1 MQKQKHSHYLLRRVI
16 CMCLAMLMVLST
28 VITGFGQPVITAHAA
43 TDVTGSTGTRMGF
56 FMPGDN
62 VYIDD
67 IDKNGVAIH
76 YEGGDRNAGTG
87 IFAKGV
93 TKKNTNWTTGNVW
106 NYTFD
111 NTQTNIPQA
120 QCQVVFS
127 NAVVCSDGNTY
138 DLLIRPF
145 KDDCKPQI
153 TVYSELKSK
162 SGGSYKVNGKK
173 GYYFGARVPDKYVEH
188 TKDDGSTE
196 MIKEGSYRFGM
207 QVFIIE
213 HGTKDNPKP
222 VEMHTIMGLADM
234 DQGEGLTFYVDN
246 NFKIIHQ
253 GSKVKSKEETDKSI
267 VAHGK
272 GILYYGTSGSNG
284 DEQQYNT
291 NCIFGEITI
300 PEEGLIYFY
309 RGNGKQTLMT
319 FEQLGSYCVSF
330 NDLHGDANVPPVIM
344 KPGDGTADTVVMGK
358 AGSQTPTREGYV
370 FKGWATEK
378 EYSASNKILLAS
390 DTSDTSTFKDYCD
403 KVGASTTVGSG
414 DEAQPLKILTLYAQ
428 WEPADPDNPPDP
440 PTPPDTPEPEKYSY
454 SVSFDAN
461 GGSGSTPSTISKEG
475 ENSSVTMGS
484 MGSEV
489 PTRDGYVFK
498 GWSATKEY
506 SSSNKIIQSSDTGSS
521 TTFKDYCDKTGGSD
535 SGKSLTLYAQWKQ
548 QTTYTVTYDANGGSG
563 DIPAGLSKT
572 VDDAD
577 ANTVMGATENKVPVK
592 EGHVFKGWSATKD
605 YNENNKIFNASDTD
619 ANTTFQNYCDK
630 SGGNASS
637 TALTVYAQ
645 WEQYRKIGVK
655 KTSSGTLNGGTLGNS
670 CYADLGTSEY
680 TIYTDEAATQ
690 AIGTVKGD
698 GKDYI
703 EAPSG
708 TYYIKE
714 TKAPVGY
721 YIDPVVHKVD
731 VAGDLWSVFSDDPMD
746 DPFTITAQ
754 KSLEGRDTAG
764 EITGDVPSLAGIQFE
779 VSYYKGEYSSMASLP
794 ATADESAIF
803 QTDASGMLS
812 LDKEHMVP
820 GNTWKYLDDSGRL
833 TFPLGT
839 IAIREKSAVTGL
851 KITYQDGNL
860 FTITDKSDKTN
871 TKITAL
877 NYHGDTTNMV
887 SNSDANATNG
897 DVASVYENS
906 AKKGGVTVYK
916 VDRELNKNESQGDA
930 TLIGTEFTIYNRSN
944 NSVSYKGNVYGKDEA
959 IGVIT
964 TGYDSATNT
973 YIATTGSD
981 ALEYGSY
988 EIVETKAPEG
998 YVLNDWSAKFTIRED
1013 NQQHIFNQQYNMDV
1027 ASGIDYLHGW
1037 CSDRVFRGGVTFA
1050 KVDNETRQPIS
1061 LGAANIN
1068 GATFQLIN
1076 KSIYPVYIN
1085 KKMYKP
1091 DEVIME
1097 LVAAE
1102 MDVKTADG
1110 SYQTVIGNTTGNNI
1124 LPYGT
1129 YELREVSSGIGYICG
1144 TGDMGSKTFSI
1155 RADGEMHYFINPDE
1169 AIGNQV
1175 QRSDMSF
1182 IKRADDTG
1190 KGMAGVAWKVTS
1202 MTTGE
1207 THVIVTRED
1216 GIYDSSMQG
1225 HSQNTNAND
1234 PDSSNSNGA
1243 IAVNEDGD
1251 YYVADQSALDLS
1263 AGTWFTGL
1271 APEKTKWAADGTYK
1285 VEGMPGPAVSVN
1297 DALGAFPYDIYTVE
1311 ELSGEANEGYN
1322 RVSFI
1327 ADLRQNGTDPD
1338 GNNHNTNYGTVTDK
1352 HADMYTTLGFNLT
1365 GFSTTAKSVPSMEGI
1380 TITDT
1385 VIYTGLTAG
1394 EDYTV
1399 KGELHL
1405 IDADGNDEG
1414 VVASNEMTFT
1424 AKGAGR
1430 FNMDFALDTTG
1441 YVGKKLVAVE
1451 EIWQGGTLLVKEDDL
1466 ENRDQTVWIAG
1477 ITGTK
1482 ASKSWISVD
1491 EPITITDEISYTN
1504 LEIGMPYT
1512 VNMTLVDASGEPVR
1526 DKDGNEVTAEK
1537 MFVPG
1542 VNSGTETMTV
1552 TFEPSENLV
1561 DTTAV
1566 VFEEIRRGIVFGEHK
1581 DLNDKNQTVVLADM
1595 VDTYAANAD
1604 TFTKEIGAEP
1614 GQSIYDAVRL
1624 RGLESD
1630 KQYRLRGIIY
1640 TLDEDGN
1647 LGVILDSKGRPVV
1660 KIIDNPK
1667 DRNVMIFDGV
1677 DASELAGMDI
1687 VVHQTLYARESDDD
1701 EWELVW
1707 RHCDNEDA
1715 DQIVHVPGI
1724 ETELLAEGG
1733 IHTSGADGK
1742 VTLIDTITYRNLV
1755 PGQKYTAKG
1764 TLKIRDDVENKDGYR
1779 PADGW
1784 KAVEVGDVEDVVS
1797 EVEFTPSDRNGS
1809 IDVTFMFN
1817 AADLQGKV
1825 VVAYEEIYTE
1835 AGYERPD
1842 DWSEFFDDLDWV
1854 YDLCEDLGFDGDWSV
1869 GAVAG
1874 KPRLVMSHT
1883 DIGDPMQAVG
1893 FANIK
1898 ATTLTTFKGTHTEA
1912 PNGEVSFTDV
1922 VEYEGLIP
1930 NTPYNLTGS
1939 LYVKGEKEPFMT
1951 VENPFTPE
1959 KVSGEVDV
1967 TFTFDA
1973 AELGLE
1979 GKTVVAFEVISYE
1992 DIKLASHEDME
2003 DAAQSVS
2010 FMSLD
2015 TVLTGVKDDNE
2026 ETGDE
2031 ETDETVT
2038 NTGYEIVEF
2047 NVYPEKQESE
2057 DGENEEE
2064 TEVPEQDT
2072 AVLVDTIAYTNLTPG
2087 TEYTLKGELHLK
2099 GNFNDLHDIM
2109 ESDLDMGRLYE
2120 RPEMKFTPETA
2131 NGTIDVEFRPL
2142 LTGITK
2148 ADLVAF
2154 EYLYD
2159 GDELVIAHNNIKDRD
2174 QTVTVVNMNGVKPG
2188 ELNPCGCDDPD
2199 CKHKDEEGHCLNP
2212 GCCKDDDCCK
2222 DCEICKH
2229 RNPCGCCDPECKH
2242 KDEVDHCKDNPHCCD
2257 DSDCCKECDDCYP
2270 VNPCGCRDLDCKH
2283 KDEEG
2288 YCKEPGCC
2296 KDDDCCKECDQ
2307 CSPKNPCGCRD
2318 PECTHKDEEGHCNEP
2333 GCCKGDGCCK
2343 ECDQCNPKNPCGC
2356 RDPEC
2361 AHANEKDACL
2371 KAGCCAKDK
2380 CCKKCDDCKPANK
2393 CGCTDPNCK
2402 NKDKKNACK
2411 KAGCCDGEDCCKNCD
2426 DCKPKNPCGCTDPN
2440 CKNKN
2445 IKNHCMKKDCC
2456 KGYDCCKNCKEC
2468 KSSTSSGGNN
2478 NNGNTDNKNNG
2489 GGNNGG
2495 NGNNTGNNGNN
2506 TGNNGNS
2513 GNKGNTSTT
2522 TKNPTQSTTTTTKNP
2537 VQQVIEVVKTG
2548 QETFLLMGIIGLAV
2562 MSGGAYFFFAKTAK
2576 GRKLFQKLR
2585 DKLKK

>member
-1 MQKQKHSHYLLRRVI
+1 MQKKKRLYHLLQRMI

-28 VITGFGQPVITAHAA
+28 MLTGIGQFTITAHAEETTDVTTNGA
-43 TDVTGSTGTRMGF
+43 ADVTTNGSTDVTGSTNARMGF
-56 FMPGDN
+56 FVPGDN

-67 IDKNGVAIH
+67 VDKNGVAIH
-76 YEGGDRNAGTG
+76 YEGKGSDKVAKTG

-93 TKKNTNWTTGNVW
+93 LERHTGWTTGNVY
-106 NYTFD
+106 NYKFSH
-111 NTQTNIPQA
+111 TQTNIPSST
-120 QCQVVFS
+120 CQVVYS
-127 NAVVCSDGNTY
+127 NAVVCSDGKTY

-145 KDDCKPQI
+145 KDDCNPQI

-162 SGGSYKVNGKK
+162 VGSSYKVNGKE
-173 GYYFGARVPDKYVEH
+173 GYYFGGRVPHKQV
-188 TKDDGSTE
+188 DDGNGT
-196 MIKEGSYRFGM
+196 MIPGGICRFGM

-234 DQGEGLTFYVDN
+234 DDDEGVTFYTEN
-246 NFKIIHQ
+246 NFKILHQ
-253 GSKVKSKEETDKSI
+253 GSNVKFKQETDASI
-267 VAHGK
+267 VAHGS
-272 GILYYGTSGSNG
+272 GILYYGTTASNG
-284 DEQQYNT
+284 DNQQYNT

-300 PEEGLIYFY
+300 PKDGLILFY
-309 RGNGKQTLMT
+309 RGNDKQTLMT
-319 FEQLGSYCVSF
+319 FEQLGSYMISF
-330 NDLHGDANVPPVIM
+330 NDLHGDANVPPVII
-344 KPGDGTADTVVMGK
+344 KQGGDGGETTVMG
-358 AGSQTPTREGYV
+358 ATGSQTPSREGYE
-370 FKGWATEK
+370 FKGWALEK

-390 DTSDTSTFKDYCD
+390 DTNDSTTFKDYCD
-403 KVGASTTVGSG
+403 KVGASTTVTYK
-414 DEAQPLKILTLYAQ
+414 DEDGNDITEPLKILTLYAQ
-428 WEPADPDNPPDP
+428 WEPGENPPPEKPDP
-440 PTPPDTPEPEKYSY
+440 PVDPDPPKEPEKFSF

-461 GGSGSTPSTISKEG
+461 GGTGSTPSTLSAQG
-475 ENSSVTMGS
+475 ENASVTMGAA
-484 MGSEV
+484 GSET

-498 GWSATKEY
+498 GWSATKDY
-506 SSSNKIIQSSDTGSS
+506 SESNT
-521 TTFKDYCDKTGGSD
+521 
-535 SGKSLTLYAQWKQ
+535 
-548 QTTYTVTYDANGGSG
+548 
-563 DIPAGLSKT
+563 
-572 VDDAD
+572 
-577 ANTVMGATENKVPVK
+577 
-592 EGHVFKGWSATKD
+592 
-605 YNENNKIFNASDTD
+605 IFNASDTD
-619 ANTTFQNYCDK
+619 ASTTFQAYCDK
-630 SGGNASS
+630 SGGNSS
-637 TALTVYAQ
+637 NKTLTLYAQ
-645 WEQYRKIGVK
+645 WEAHKKIGVK
-655 KTSSGTLNGGTLGNS
+655 KVSSGTLNGGILGNT

-680 TIYTDEAATQ
+680 TIYSDAEATQ

-721 YIDPVVHKVD
+721 YLDSTIHKVD
-731 VAGDLWSVFSDDPMD
+731 VAGDLWSEFEDDPMD

-754 KSLEGRDTAG
+754 KSVEGRDTAG
-764 EITGDVPSLAGIQFE
+764 EITGDVPGLAGIQFE
-779 VSYYKGEYSSMASLP
+779 VSYYKGEYSSMESLP

-803 QTDASGMLS
+803 QTDASGMLK
-812 LDKEHMVP
+812 LDKSYMVP
-820 GNTWKYLDDSGRL
+820 GNTWKYLDAGGEL

-839 IAIREKSAVTGL
+839 IAIREKSAITGL
-851 KITYQDGNL
+851 KITNTNGNL
-860 FTITDKSDKTN
+860 FTITDKSDKADI
-871 TKITAL
+871 KITPF
-877 NYHGDTTNMV
+877 NYHGDTTIMV
-887 SNSDANATNG
+887 GNSDAQATDG
-897 DVASVYENS
+897 DVANVYENS

-916 VDRELNKNESQGDA
+916 VDRELEKNESQGDA
-930 TLIGTEFTIYNRSN
+930 TLIGTEFTIYNRSDN
-944 NSVSYKGNVYGKDEA
+944 PVSYKGTIYGKDEA

-964 TGYDSATNT
+964 TGYDNATNS

-998 YVLNDWSAKFTIRED
+998 YMLNDWSATFTIRED
-1013 NQQHIFNQQYNMDV
+1013 KQMHIFNQQFDMDV

-1050 KVDNETRQPIS
+1050 KVDNEVRQPVS

-1085 KKMYKP
+1085 KKFYKP

-1144 TGDMGSKTFSI
+1144 TGDIGSKTFSI

-1175 QRSDMSF
+1175 QRNEMSF
-1182 IKRADDTG
+1182 IKKADDTG

-1216 GIYDSSMQG
+1216 GIYDSSALN
-1225 HSQNTNAND
+1225 HSQNTNVND

-1243 IAVNEDGD
+1243 IAIDDDGD

-1271 APEKTKWAADGTYK
+1271 APEKTKWSNDGTYK
-1285 VEGMPGPAVSVN
+1285 VEGMPGPAASVN

-1311 ELSGEANEGYN
+1311 ELPGEANEGYN

-1352 HADMYTTLGFNLT
+1352 HVDVYTTLGFDLT
-1365 GFSTTAKSVPSMEGI
+1365 GFSTTAKSIPSMEDI
-1380 TITDT
+1380 TVTDI
-1385 VIYTGLTAG
+1385 VVYTGLTAG

-1405 IDADGNDEG
+1405 VDADGNDEG
-1414 VVASNEMTFT
+1414 IVASNEMTLT

-1441 YVGKKLVAVE
+1441 YIGKKLVAVE
-1451 EIWQGGTLLVKEDDL
+1451 EIWQGKTLLVREDNL
-1466 ENRDQTVWIAG
+1466 ENRDQTVWVAG
-1477 ITGTK
+1477 ITDTK
-1482 ASKSWISVD
+1482 ASKSWVSVE
-1491 EPITITDEISYTN
+1491 EPVTITDEISYTN

-1512 VNMTLVDASGEPVR
+1512 VNLTLVDQASGEPIK

-1537 MFVPG
+1537 IFVPG
-1542 VNSGTETMTV
+1542 VNSGTQTMTV
-1552 TFEPSENLV
+1552 TFEPSEGLV
-1561 DTTAV
+1561 NTTAV
-1566 VFEEIRRGIVFGEHK
+1566 VFEEIRRGIVYGEHK
-1581 DLNDKNQTVVLADM
+1581 DLNDADQTVVLADM

-1624 RGLESD
+1624 RGLESG
-1630 KQYRLRGIIY
+1630 KQYRLKGVIY

-1647 LGVILDSKGRPVV
+1647 LGVILDSKGRPMV

-1667 DRNVMIFDGV
+1667 DRNVMIFDNV

-1724 ETELLAEGG
+1724 ETELTAEGG

-1742 VTLIDTITYRNLV
+1742 VTLTDRITYRNLV
-1755 PGQKYTAKG
+1755 PGQKYTIKG

-1797 EVEFTPSDRNGS
+1797 EMEFTPSDRNGYV
-1809 IDVTFMFN
+1809 DVTFMFN

-1835 AGYERPD
+1835 AGFERPD
-1842 DWSEFFDDLDWV
+1842 EWSEFFDDLDWV
-1854 YDLCEDLGFDGDWSV
+1854 YDLCEDLGLDGDWSV

-1883 DIGDPMQAVG
+1883 DIGDEMQAVG

-1930 NTPYNLTGS
+1930 NTPYNLTGA

-1967 TFTFDA
+1967 AFTFNA

-2015 TVLTGVKDDNE
+2015 TVLAGVKNDNE
-2026 ETGDE
+2026 EAGNDTE
-2031 ETDETVT
+2031 ETVT
-2038 NTGYEIVEF
+2038 NNGYEIVEF
-2047 NVYPEKQESE
+2047 NVYPKKQEGE
-2057 DGENEEE
+2057 DGEDTDD

-2072 AVLVDTIAYTNLTPG
+2072 AVLVDTITYTNLTPG

-2131 NGTIDVEFRPL
+2131 NGTIDVEFKPL

-2154 EYLYD
+2154 EYLYE

-2270 VNPCGCRDLDCKH
+2270 VNPCGCRDLDCAH

-2318 PECTHKDEEGHCNEP
+2318 PECTHKDEEGHCKEP

-2506 TGNNGNS
+2506 TGNNGNNTGNNGNS

-2537 VQQVIEVVKTG
+2537 VQQAIEVVKTG